1 MVSYTILQMP
11 KIKTI
16 ELLGTTL
23 EGGGQ
28 LLRLST
34 SLAALT
40 SSPICVT
47 QIRGNRGGGG
57 GLKLQHLRA
66 VEWLAQASGAQM
78 VGADKGSKTLEFWP
92 GENVSLS
99 FQFSIYFLFQHY
111 GYIET
116 TRYKITDR
124 NRYW

>member
-1 MVSYTILQMP
+1 MP